1 MIDGVKLNRLNQLNY
16 LQFSSWIA
24 ERIKQN
30 RMIRFHWIILF
41 VRRKDIQMLHAML
54 HVIYYYYGVD
64 LTT

>member
-30 RMIRFHWIILF
+30 RMIRFH
-41 VRRKDIQMLHAML
+41 
-54 HVIYYYYGVD
+54 
-64 LTT
+64 